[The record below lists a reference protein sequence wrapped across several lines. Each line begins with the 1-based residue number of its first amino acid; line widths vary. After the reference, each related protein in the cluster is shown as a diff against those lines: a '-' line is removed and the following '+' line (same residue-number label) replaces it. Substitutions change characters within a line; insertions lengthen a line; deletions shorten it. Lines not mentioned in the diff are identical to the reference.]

1 VLNLNFAREVGL
13 QTAIKEGLQTELA
26 TKMVVTKIITS
37 EPMKHMHAMA
47 TPMHVRLHQFSSL
60 GPEEYYAETT

>member
-13 QTAIKEGLQTELA
+13 PTAIKEGLQTELA

-37 EPMKHMHAMA
+37 EPMNHIDATA

-60 GPEEYYAETT
+60 GA